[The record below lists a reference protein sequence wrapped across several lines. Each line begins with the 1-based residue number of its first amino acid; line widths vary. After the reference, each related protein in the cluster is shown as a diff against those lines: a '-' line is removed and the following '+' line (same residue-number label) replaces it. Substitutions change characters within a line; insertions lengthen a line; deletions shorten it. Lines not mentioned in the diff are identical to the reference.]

1 MTPTMRRQR
10 RLSPMNRYGR
20 MARDYTR
27 ENLPKAFAEIE
38 DPERFFTEAGE
49 EIAAAIGEVHAQILG
64 DRRPGETQEEYQLR
78 SSHSRRTAE
87 ELVLADHYLL
97 VAEPEAEDQDVTD
110 DPEQAAY
117 NEALAEFNEAIEAVL
132 KLSE

>member
-20 MARDYTR
+20 MAQDYTR

-49 EIAAAIGEVHAQILG
+49 EIEVAIGEVHAQILG
-64 DRRPGETQEEYQLR
+64 DRRPEETKEEYQLR
-78 SSHSRRTAE
+78 SSHSLRTAE

-97 VAEPEAEDQDVTD
+97 VAEPETEDPTD

-132 KLSE
+132 KLSG

>member
-20 MARDYTR
+20 MAQNYTR

-38 DPERFFTEAGE
+38 DPERFFTKAGE
-49 EIAAAIGEVHAQILG
+49 EIEVAIGEVHAQILG
-64 DRRPGETQEEYQLR
+64 DRRPEETQEEYQLR
-78 SSHSRRTAE
+78 SSHSQRTAE
-87 ELVLADHYLL
+87 E
-97 VAEPEAEDQDVTD
+97 
-110 DPEQAAY
+110 
-117 NEALAEFNEAIEAVL
+117 LAEFNEAIEAVL

>member
-20 MARDYTR
+20 MAQDYTR

-38 DPERFFTEAGE
+38 DPERFFTNAGE
-49 EIAAAIGEVHAQILG
+49 EIEVAIGEVHAQILG
-64 DRRPGETQEEYQLR
+64 DRRPEETQEEYQLR

-97 VAEPEAEDQDVTD
+97 VTEPEAEDQDVTD
-110 DPEQAAY
+110 DPEQATY

>member
-20 MARDYTR
+20 MAQDYTR

-49 EIAAAIGEVHAQILG
+49 EIEVAIGEVHAQILG
-64 DRRPGETQEEYQLR
+64 DRRPEETKEEYQLR
-78 SSHSRRTAE
+78 SSHSLRMAE

-97 VAEPEAEDQDVTD
+97 VAEPETEDPDPTD

-117 NEALAEFNEAIEAVL
+117 NEAIEAVL